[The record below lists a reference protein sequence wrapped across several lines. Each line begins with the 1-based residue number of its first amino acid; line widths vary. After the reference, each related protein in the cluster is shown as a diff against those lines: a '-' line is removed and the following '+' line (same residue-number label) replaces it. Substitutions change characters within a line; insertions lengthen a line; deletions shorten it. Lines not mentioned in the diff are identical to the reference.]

1 MTVLLPVGLPVH
13 GSRGSNVAPPVS
25 HKKVGRPKTD
35 VPRVVTDTKP
45 LRSSRPSDE
54 AIRRPSNIA
63 TDVEVTDLKEPN
75 LQRGEPK
82 ALNEA
87 RELVTDQPNFQKGE
101 LKVLNNPCELNQQ
114 ASRRDKV
121 IPTPAPTALID
132 RSPLTQSPDA
142 FATLPNYNVPRLK
155 QQLQQML
162 DEIVDTNP
170 RAKAYLNTSRDV
182 EHSPPAVTVPARG
195 GGSTTVSADIHEDH
209 IVEGPRVRKPSARRA
224 AYLARLDGGLH
235 EIENAF
241 SNMNSAFSTA
251 TRPYKQHQNELP
263 PPPDSFKM
271 FNHPLSA
278 EFKATAKA
286 EWAEVE
292 KKDTYEKISRPKGV
306 KILPLQWVFGCY
318 GFLRTLMV
326 LVAACATRKNR
337 LKWKRNCAGGTPSLK
352 DITP

>member
-1 MTVLLPVGLPVH
+1 
-13 GSRGSNVAPPVS
+13 
-25 HKKVGRPKTD
+25 
-35 VPRVVTDTKP
+35 
-45 LRSSRPSDE
+45 
-54 AIRRPSNIA
+54 
-63 TDVEVTDLKEPN
+63 
-75 LQRGEPK
+75 
-82 ALNEA
+82 LNEA
-87 RELVTDQPNFQKGE
+87 RELVTDQPNFQRGE

-121 IPTPAPTALID
+121 IPTPAPAALID

-292 KKDTYEKISRPKGV
+292 KKRTPTRRSLGRRVLKSCR
-306 KILPLQWVFGCY
+306 CS
-318 GFLRTLMV
+318 GFL
-326 LVAACATRKNR
+326 AAM
-337 LKWKRNCAGGTPSLK
+337 GFYVP
-352 DITP
+352 